1 MFVKIMNFSILKSL
15 NKQTFMINIVR
26 NYYRVLEVLSSLNI
40 EFEFKSVIGR
50 KLKMSDLADSYPPN
64 MEEILLMM

>member
-26 NYYRVLEVLSSLNI
+26 NYFRVLEVLSSLNI
-40 EFEFKSVIGR
+40 EFEFKSIIGR
-50 KLKMSDLADSYPPN
+50 KLKMTDLEGSYPPN

>member
-1 MFVKIMNFSILKSL
+1 MNFSILKSL

-26 NYYRVLEVLSSLNI
+26 NYFRVLEVLSSLNI
-40 EFEFKSVIGR
+40 EFDFKSVIVR
-50 KLKMSDLADSYPPN
+50 KLKMTDLAGSYPPN